1 MKPTQLF
8 ILLLSSLQAY
18 AFENSLE
25 RYREREQNV
34 RHGKSK
40 FYSLKRLFCY
50 YDCQK
55 IDAPKLSACET
66 VILQLCKNP
75 LHLEN
80 YKFATWKFQFMFF
93 SRKNE

>member
-1 MKPTQLF
+1 MKQSQLF

-40 FYSLKRLFCY
+40 LQSENIILL
-50 YDCQK
+50 
-55 IDAPKLSACET
+55 
-66 VILQLCKNP
+66 LQLPAIRLMLRNSLRVK
-75 LHLEN
+75 
-80 YKFATWKFQFMFF
+80 Q
-93 SRKNE
+93 